1 MLSRSSYNG
10 KIQSFQGLFT
20 CESSY
25 ESQRW
30 EICALYRLGFSS
42 DFKKIC
48 TSIWLR
54 ISRSTTLSRCP
65 TVMHLPRPQIRF
77 PHLPTAFTLPT
88 AFLTG
93 VLLTLCLPT
102 LTPYFRP
109 YLPFLYRSWRA
120 RNDDRDAIAGAGLR
134 TGKRGRGRGITLED
148 HEIQA
153 QEAEAEADSRD
164 RGSKATADP
173 KTERIGEGLESCV
186 GNTPL
191 FRIKSLS
198 DATGCEILAK
208 AEFLNGGGGSP
219 KDRVALNM
227 IKTVHT
233 VLLSSHAYTQRIPL
247 FLSDLHC

>member
-1 MLSRSSYNG
+1 
-10 KIQSFQGLFT
+10 
-20 CESSY
+20 
-25 ESQRW
+25 
-30 EICALYRLGFSS
+30 
-42 DFKKIC
+42 
-48 TSIWLR
+48 
-54 ISRSTTLSRCP
+54 
-65 TVMHLPRPQIRF
+65 MHLPRPHIRF
-77 PHLPTAFTLPT
+77 PHLPIAFTLPT

-93 VLLTLCLPT
+93 VLLTLCFPT

-134 TGKRGRGRGITLED
+134 SGRRRSGRGITLED
-148 HEIQA
+148 HELSA
-153 QEAEAEADSRD
+153 QDPETEADP
-164 RGSKATADP
+164 RGSGQQ
-173 KTERIGEGLESCV
+173 KTETIGEGLESCV

-233 VLLSSHAYTQRIPL
+233 APPP
-247 FLSDLHC
+247 

>member
-1 MLSRSSYNG
+1 MQDCSQFPTISCLSTPSY
-10 KIQSFQGLFT
+10 
-20 CESSY
+20 
-25 ESQRW
+25 
-30 EICALYRLGFSS
+30 
-42 DFKKIC
+42 C
-48 TSIWLR
+48 TA
-54 ISRSTTLSRCP
+54 
-65 TVMHLPRPQIRF
+65 VMHLPRVHIRS

-109 YLPFLYRSWRA
+109 YLPFLYRSWRS
-120 RNDDRDAIAGAGLR
+120 RNDDRNAIAGAGLR
-134 TGKRGRGRGITLED
+134 TGKRRNSRGITLED
-148 HEIQA
+148 HEISA
-153 QEAEAEADSRD
+153 QDPEAEADSR
-164 RGSKATADP
+164 GSGQ
-173 KTERIGEGLESCV
+173 KTETIGEELESCV

-198 DATGCEILAK
+198 DATGCEILVK

-233 VLLSSHAYTQRIPL
+233 APSLPAIHT
-247 FLSDLHC
+247 